1 MKKKSRVIICLHE
14 HEYEHEHD
22 ASFYQKNAQFGESF
36 KPSLKTGAGMAR
48 QSRSLSGG
56 FKVEK

>member
-1 MKKKSRVIICLHE
+1 MKEKSRVIICLHE
-14 HEYEHEHD
+14 HEHEHD
-22 ASFYQKNAQFGESF
+22 ASFYQNNAQFGESL

-56 FKVEK
+56 SRLRNK